1 MSADTTGASAHGNVP
16 SGDTVPSRA
25 GGLRDWHDWHD
36 WHGWYGWYQNALAS
50 PLDEG
55 EGAFGEVGHFGL

>member
-25 GGLRDWHDWHD
+25 GGLRDGH
-36 WHGWYGWYQNALAS
+36 QNALAS